1 MSGGHVAAKL
11 MAQVTVLG
19 QSWLPPLAMLIC
31 GCVNQQRSTGLSTG
45 DQ

>member
-11 MAQVTVLG
+11 MVTVLS
-19 QSWLPPLAMLIC
+19 QSWLPPLAMLIR
-31 GCVNQQRSTGLSTG
+31 GCVNKQRSTGLSTG